1 MTAPLDRPLVAAL
14 NHLLAQSD
22 WARHR
27 LHAHAGKTARVRLAG
42 LDLRLAVEPG
52 GRLAPGDAAA
62 AVDLTLEVPL
72 AAAVALRAGDAR
84 ARREVRVSGDAGFAA
99 DLAYVAGHLDWDG
112 EADLARLVGDIAARR
127 IAGVARALAAAPAQA
142 ATTLARSTGRFVAA
156 ERSLA
161 PDRGQMD
168 TWADAVDRLRDD
180 VERLAARID
189 RLEASSRPR

>member
-1 MTAPLDRPLVAAL
+1 MTVPLDRPLIAAL

-27 LHAHAGKTARVRLAG
+27 LDAHAGKTARVRLAG
-42 LDLRLAVEPG
+42 LDLRLAVGPG
-52 GRLAPGDAAA
+52 GTLAPGDAA

-72 AAAVALRAGDAR
+72 AAVMTLRAGDTR

-99 DLAYVAGHLDWDG
+99 DLAYVAGHLDWDV
-112 EADLARLVGDIAARR
+112 EADLARRVGDIAARR
-127 IAGVARALAAAPAQA
+127 IAGVARALAAVPAQT
-142 ATTLARSTGRFVAA
+142 ATTLARSTGRFVAS

-161 PDRGQMD
+161 PDRGQVD
-168 TWADAVDRLRDD
+168 AWADAVDRLRDD

-189 RLEASSRPR
+189 RLEASSPPR